1 MRKKAEIDAAKKTSK
16 DAKRRRISGKQTQEA
31 DSDGDGV
38 GDLEGDD
45 IMALFT
51 NAGDDDN

>member
-16 DAKRRRISGKQTQEA
+16 DAKRRRLSGKQQQEA